1 MTNIGV
7 KYEVWK
13 NKLLDLGKRNRLINY
28 KDTARSSVKIEY
40 PECSALYNMFVK
52 QEMELIFPFENYGY
66 DISEIEYVPNI
77 KTNKSDSDLQKVLR
91 NLRNKAKTSVEER
104 GVNILYLC
112 FGFLKWTESESSN
125 QFFASPLILVPVTLM
140 VESIMSPYILK
151 LHEDEIVLNPT
162 LVYKLE
168 NDFGISLPIFDDNH
182 NIDDFFEE
190 VKTKINLK
198 KWSISKE
205 VSLSLLSFLKINMYL
220 DLNLQKERI
229 LENHIIKAISGEA
242 STINRIPDEMVN
254 FDFDRQIKP
263 MDVFQIIDADNSQQE
278 AIIMAKK
285 GVSFV
290 LQGPPGTGK
299 SQTITNIIAEC
310 LAEGKKVLFV
320 SEKMAALDVV
330 YRRLSNAGL
339 EDFALVLHSY
349 KASKRSVLEQLEKAL
364 DISRKKIALSDEV
377 YQKLDMLQIN
387 KEKLNAYADE
397 IYQPIAPMGK
407 SIYEVNGIIAN
418 LDGYNDYIF
427 PIGDIRNITKEK
439 YNKYIYLLSQFA
451 TTIGKMTNDFK
462 NNPWRECR
470 MTSVTNEFRHDVT
483 FRLNKLLPLI
493 KKFDENLA
501 EVFVE
506 LYIDAPHT
514 IYNVN
519 QIITVLQIVESPY
532 KIPYEWMLI
541 DEIQPLYDEIFSCIE
556 IKNNLLSLKDELRNK
571 YSIIQSNVSISNL
584 SNIDL
589 LNNVTVLINEKN
601 KLENLISSKKPY
613 SRWNNE
619 SIGNITLVLS
629 QAIEI
634 ADKVKALKN
643 ELLEV
648 YEPSVF
654 DLDYKSLFIRIKTKY
669 ASFTKI
675 FKKEY
680 REDKK
685 KIKFYRKDI
694 VKSISDEEM
703 LYLVER
709 LRKID
714 ETRQWFTNN
723 IEILK
728 DYFDIETINE
738 NTDFLTFKKCI
749 NAFNSTSEAIKIIID
764 MIEIFNNINN
774 KESIFIEYYKFFYKG
789 IFSDWETIYSAL
801 NWTVLFKE
809 SISKVEISNSF
820 IKAVCEE
827 NEFIDICKRNKEKLE
842 EIKRLIHFEYIWF
855 ISNFDNPEIF
865 DKTELSNLYFR
876 INDCSKRLFLLEEW
890 IDFSSARKKCLE
902 SGLEE
907 FIYIIGQNNISSE
920 FIIPIFKKRFFRLW
934 LDAVLPEFPA
944 VQHFRRKVQE
954 KIIDEF
960 SSLDI
965 LQFEIAKAR
974 IKSKLISK
982 LPSFEHFTNGFDEIS
997 ILKREISKQ
1006 RKIMPIRRL
1015 FKNIPNLLLTLK
1027 PCLMMSPLSVSLFLE
1042 TETYKFDIV
1051 IFDEA
1056 SQICTENAIGA
1067 ILRANQV
1074 VIAGDSKQLPPT
1086 NFFQTSVSDDDFDT
1100 LDEED
1105 EFDDSDAYDSI
1116 LDEANMLPERTLRW
1130 HYRSKHES
1138 LIAFSNAKIYK
1149 NKLITF
1155 PSNIEKMK
1163 NNGVEYFYVSDG
1175 YYDRGGRCG
1184 NIVEAKK
1191 VAELVFKHFEEQP
1204 NRSLGVIAFGEV
1216 QQQVIES
1223 VIREIRINNPHFEYF
1238 FAEDKEEAFFVK
1250 NLENVQGDERD
1261 TIIFSIGYAKDSMG
1275 TFKMNFGPLSKF
1287 GGERRLNVAITRAK
1301 YNIKLVGSI
1310 MPTDIDTDKISSEGP
1325 KLLRTYIDFAINGFQ
1340 VLEREVTESDIVEHD
1355 SPFEES
1361 VYNFLDRKGY
1371 KLVTQVGCSGYK
1383 IDMAVKHPAL
1393 SGIYVIGI
1401 ECDGATYH
1409 SARSARERDRL
1420 RQDILE
1426 KMGWKIYRIW
1436 STDWIKDPIA
1446 EGEKLVEVVEDAI
1459 ASYGVDE
1466 KFLKRDLSR
1475 DVEKSNLS
1483 NYINYED
1490 INISIEQTRNP
1501 YSFEK
1506 SEVSSFS
1513 DLPRDKDGYLELTD
1527 CIMEVIKTEYPIHYE
1542 LICQRL
1548 APLYGNEKA
1557 TVKIRRELD
1566 IGLSQLGEKVLRK
1579 GDFLFPSGY
1588 NTVPVRIPNN
1598 RKIQHISI
1606 EELSE
1611 AMIRILKTGIGTTKR
1626 ALCSETT
1633 RVYGFNRAGQNI
1645 SSAMYKALNDLIAT
1659 GRVEE
1664 IEGKLKIKI

>member
-1 MTNIGV
+1 M
-7 KYEVWK
+7 
-13 NKLLDLGKRNRLINY
+13 L
-28 KDTARSSVKIEY
+28 
-40 PECSALYNMFVK
+40 
-52 QEMELIFPFENYGY
+52 
-66 DISEIEYVPNI
+66 
-77 KTNKSDSDLQKVLR
+77 VLR
-91 NLRNKAKTSVEER
+91 YHL
-104 GVNILYLC
+104 
-112 FGFLKWTESESSN
+112 
-125 QFFASPLILVPVTLM
+125 
-140 VESIMSPYILK
+140 
-151 LHEDEIVLNPT
+151 
-162 LVYKLE
+162 
-168 NDFGISLPIFDDNH
+168 
-182 NIDDFFEE
+182 
-190 VKTKINLK
+190 
-198 KWSISKE
+198 
-205 VSLSLLSFLKINMYL
+205 
-220 DLNLQKERI
+220 
-229 LENHIIKAISGEA
+229 
-242 STINRIPDEMVN
+242 
-254 FDFDRQIKP
+254 
-263 MDVFQIIDADNSQQE
+263 
-278 AIIMAKK
+278 
-285 GVSFV
+285 
-290 LQGPPGTGK
+290 
-299 SQTITNIIAEC
+299 
-310 LAEGKKVLFV
+310 
-320 SEKMAALDVV
+320 
-330 YRRLSNAGL
+330 
-339 EDFALVLHSY
+339 
-349 KASKRSVLEQLEKAL
+349 
-364 DISRKKIALSDEV
+364 
-377 YQKLDMLQIN
+377 
-387 KEKLNAYADE
+387 
-397 IYQPIAPMGK
+397 
-407 SIYEVNGIIAN
+407 
-418 LDGYNDYIF
+418 
-427 PIGDIRNITKEK
+427 
-439 YNKYIYLLSQFA
+439 
-451 TTIGKMTNDFK
+451 
-462 NNPWRECR
+462 
-470 MTSVTNEFRHDVT
+470 
-483 FRLNKLLPLI
+483 
-493 KKFDENLA
+493 
-501 EVFVE
+501 
-506 LYIDAPHT
+506 
-514 IYNVN
+514 
-519 QIITVLQIVESPY
+519 
-532 KIPYEWMLI
+532 
-541 DEIQPLYDEIFSCIE
+541 
-556 IKNNLLSLKDELRNK
+556 
-571 YSIIQSNVSISNL
+571 
-584 SNIDL
+584 
-589 LNNVTVLINEKN
+589 
-601 KLENLISSKKPY
+601 
-613 SRWNNE
+613 
-619 SIGNITLVLS
+619 
-629 QAIEI
+629 
-634 ADKVKALKN
+634 
-643 ELLEV
+643 
-648 YEPSVF
+648 
-654 DLDYKSLFIRIKTKY
+654 
-669 ASFTKI
+669 
-675 FKKEY
+675 
-680 REDKK
+680 
-685 KIKFYRKDI
+685 
-694 VKSISDEEM
+694 
-703 LYLVER
+703 
-709 LRKID
+709 
-714 ETRQWFTNN
+714 
-723 IEILK
+723 
-728 DYFDIETINE
+728 
-738 NTDFLTFKKCI
+738 
-749 NAFNSTSEAIKIIID
+749 
-764 MIEIFNNINN
+764 IEIFNNINN
-774 KESIFIEYYKFFYKG
+774 KESIFIEYYKFLYKG
-789 IFSDWETIYSAL
+789 IFSDWKTIYSAL
-801 NWTVLFKE
+801 NWIVLFKE

-820 IKAVCEE
+820 IKAVCEG

-907 FIYIIGQNNISSE
+907 FIYIIEQNNISSE

-944 VQHFRRKVQE
+944 VQHFRRKVQK

-960 SSLDI
+960 STLDI

-1100 LDEED
+1100 LDEEN
-1105 EFDDSDAYDSI
+1105 EFDDSNAYDSI

-1155 PSNIEKMK
+1155 PANIEKMK

-1409 SARSARERDRL
+1409 SFFVVSFA
-1420 RQDILE
+1420 I
-1426 KMGWKIYRIW
+1426 
-1436 STDWIKDPIA
+1436 IKCSIA
-1446 EGEKLVEVVEDAI
+1446 L
-1459 ASYGVDE
+1459 
-1466 KFLKRDLSR
+1466 L
-1475 DVEKSNLS
+1475 
-1483 NYINYED
+1483 
-1490 INISIEQTRNP
+1490 
-1501 YSFEK
+1501 
-1506 SEVSSFS
+1506 
-1513 DLPRDKDGYLELTD
+1513 
-1527 CIMEVIKTEYPIHYE
+1527 
-1542 LICQRL
+1542 
-1548 APLYGNEKA
+1548 
-1557 TVKIRRELD
+1557 
-1566 IGLSQLGEKVLRK
+1566 
-1579 GDFLFPSGY
+1579 
-1588 NTVPVRIPNN
+1588 
-1598 RKIQHISI
+1598 
-1606 EELSE
+1606 
-1611 AMIRILKTGIGTTKR
+1611 
-1626 ALCSETT
+1626 
-1633 RVYGFNRAGQNI
+1633 
-1645 SSAMYKALNDLIAT
+1645 
-1659 GRVEE
+1659 
-1664 IEGKLKIKI
+1664 

>member
-1 MTNIGV
+1 MEENMTNIGV

-675 FKKEY
+675 FKKCVVY
-680 REDKK
+680 LPLR
-685 KIKFYRKDI
+685 RK
-694 VKSISDEEM
+694 
-703 LYLVER
+703 
-709 LRKID
+709 
-714 ETRQWFTNN
+714 
-723 IEILK
+723 
-728 DYFDIETINE
+728 
-738 NTDFLTFKKCI
+738 
-749 NAFNSTSEAIKIIID
+749 
-764 MIEIFNNINN
+764 
-774 KESIFIEYYKFFYKG
+774 
-789 IFSDWETIYSAL
+789 
-801 NWTVLFKE
+801 
-809 SISKVEISNSF
+809 
-820 IKAVCEE
+820 
-827 NEFIDICKRNKEKLE
+827 
-842 EIKRLIHFEYIWF
+842 
-855 ISNFDNPEIF
+855 
-865 DKTELSNLYFR
+865 
-876 INDCSKRLFLLEEW
+876 
-890 IDFSSARKKCLE
+890 FSS
-902 SGLEE
+902 S
-907 FIYIIGQNNISSE
+907 Q
-920 FIIPIFKKRFFRLW
+920 
-934 LDAVLPEFPA
+934 
-944 VQHFRRKVQE
+944 Q
-954 KIIDEF
+954 
-960 SSLDI
+960 
-965 LQFEIAKAR
+965 KA
-974 IKSKLISK
+974 
-982 LPSFEHFTNGFDEIS
+982 
-997 ILKREISKQ
+997 
-1006 RKIMPIRRL
+1006 
-1015 FKNIPNLLLTLK
+1015 
-1027 PCLMMSPLSVSLFLE
+1027 
-1042 TETYKFDIV
+1042 
-1051 IFDEA
+1051 
-1056 SQICTENAIGA
+1056 
-1067 ILRANQV
+1067 
-1074 VIAGDSKQLPPT
+1074 
-1086 NFFQTSVSDDDFDT
+1086 
-1100 LDEED
+1100 
-1105 EFDDSDAYDSI
+1105 
-1116 LDEANMLPERTLRW
+1116 
-1130 HYRSKHES
+1130 
-1138 LIAFSNAKIYK
+1138 
-1149 NKLITF
+1149 
-1155 PSNIEKMK
+1155 
-1163 NNGVEYFYVSDG
+1163 
-1175 YYDRGGRCG
+1175 
-1184 NIVEAKK
+1184 
-1191 VAELVFKHFEEQP
+1191 
-1204 NRSLGVIAFGEV
+1204 
-1216 QQQVIES
+1216 
-1223 VIREIRINNPHFEYF
+1223 
-1238 FAEDKEEAFFVK
+1238 
-1250 NLENVQGDERD
+1250 
-1261 TIIFSIGYAKDSMG
+1261 
-1275 TFKMNFGPLSKF
+1275 
-1287 GGERRLNVAITRAK
+1287 
-1301 YNIKLVGSI
+1301 
-1310 MPTDIDTDKISSEGP
+1310 
-1325 KLLRTYIDFAINGFQ
+1325 
-1340 VLEREVTESDIVEHD
+1340 
-1355 SPFEES
+1355 
-1361 VYNFLDRKGY
+1361 
-1371 KLVTQVGCSGYK
+1371 
-1383 IDMAVKHPAL
+1383 
-1393 SGIYVIGI
+1393 
-1401 ECDGATYH
+1401 
-1409 SARSARERDRL
+1409 
-1420 RQDILE
+1420 
-1426 KMGWKIYRIW
+1426 
-1436 STDWIKDPIA
+1436 
-1446 EGEKLVEVVEDAI
+1446 
-1459 ASYGVDE
+1459 
-1466 KFLKRDLSR
+1466 
-1475 DVEKSNLS
+1475 
-1483 NYINYED
+1483 
-1490 INISIEQTRNP
+1490 
-1501 YSFEK
+1501 
-1506 SEVSSFS
+1506 
-1513 DLPRDKDGYLELTD
+1513 
-1527 CIMEVIKTEYPIHYE
+1527 
-1542 LICQRL
+1542 
-1548 APLYGNEKA
+1548 
-1557 TVKIRRELD
+1557 
-1566 IGLSQLGEKVLRK
+1566 
-1579 GDFLFPSGY
+1579 
-1588 NTVPVRIPNN
+1588 
-1598 RKIQHISI
+1598 
-1606 EELSE
+1606 
-1611 AMIRILKTGIGTTKR
+1611 
-1626 ALCSETT
+1626 
-1633 RVYGFNRAGQNI
+1633 
-1645 SSAMYKALNDLIAT
+1645 
-1659 GRVEE
+1659 
-1664 IEGKLKIKI
+1664 